1 MNKKI
6 IISIFII
13 IILIILI
20 IFIKNNY
27 KKITVGNN
35 INKSTQSVI
44 EYILNISSYEAK
56 IDVTINSNKTTNQYE
71 LTQKYF
77 SPNIYKQIVNKP
89 DYINGLTMKYDG
101 NNLILENTNLSMTK
115 VYEKYECLN
124 NNCLWLDSF
133 IENYKT
139 IENTSF
145 EENESEIILEVRDN
159 NNLYTNIKRLYID
172 KKQLKPI
179 KLEIIDNNKNIK
191 IYIIYR
197 EIELNSTNKDE
208 ILAFKS
214 EENKVEL

>member
-145 EENESEIILEVRDN
+145 EENESELILEVRDN